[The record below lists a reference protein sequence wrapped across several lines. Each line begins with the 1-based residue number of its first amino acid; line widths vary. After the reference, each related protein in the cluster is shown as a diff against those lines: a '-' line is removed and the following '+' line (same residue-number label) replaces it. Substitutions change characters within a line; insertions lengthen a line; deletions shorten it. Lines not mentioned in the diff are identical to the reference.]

1 MSGRE
6 RVPVQS
12 AVLLAVV
19 VVVSASASHA
29 QPRTARTRPVASQ
42 QTVPAPQWTSGKITG
57 VKATAVKVAAP
68 AAAPRPVVCT
78 HTVRSGESISRIAAR
93 YRVSRAAL
101 IDANRLVS
109 PDALRSGQRLS
120 VPDCRL
126 PVQTAAGVG
135 ETPGVQPDADG
146 ILIKRVGPRRILT
159 SLVLGEPDFRGD
171 GIALVWPADGAVI
184 STFGQRSRGWHAG
197 VDIKAESG
205 SDIVAAAPGTVVY
218 SGWIRAYGQVVKIQH
233 SNGFVTL
240 YAHNEKN
247 LVEAGEDVEARQLI
261 AIVGRTGHASGPHVH
276 FEVRRD
282 GRAYNPLHLL
292 TPSDQSPVFEAD
304 MAASDTAAAGPAPLV
319 QEAVDVSQPESEP
332 AF

>member
-1 MSGRE
+1 MSGRGLA
-6 RVPVQS
+6 PVLPAVLVT
-12 AVLLAVV
+12 AVLLVPT
-19 VVVSASASHA
+19 SDTHA
-29 QPRTARTRPVASQ
+29 QTKTARTRPVASQ
-42 QTVPAPQWTSGKITG
+42 QTVPVPQWTSGKATG
-57 VKATAVKVAAP
+57 VKATAVKAAAP
-68 AAAPRPVVCT
+68 AATPRPVVCT

-101 IDANRLVS
+101 IGANRLVS
-109 PDALRSGQRLS
+109 PDSLRSGQRLS

-135 ETPGVQPDADG
+135 ETPGVQPDAEG
-146 ILIKRVGPRRILT
+146 ILIKRVGPRRVLT
-159 SLVLGEPDFRGD
+159 SLVLGEPDFRGE
-171 GIALVWPADGAVI
+171 GIALAWPADGAVI

-233 SNGFVTL
+233 SKGFITL

-247 LVEAGEDVEARQLI
+247 LVEVGEDVEAGQLI
-261 AIVGRTGHASGPHVH
+261 ATVGRTGHASGPHVH

-282 GRAYNPLHLL
+282 GKAYNPLHLL

-304 MAASDTAAAGPAPLV
+304 MAASDTSASGPAQLV
-319 QEAVDVSQPESEP
+319 QEAGDASEPESDP